1 MMFSLDIIRNYVYFS
16 IMYLVNFL
24 IKLYRIF
31 VHMLYLSFF
40 LGFGKL
46 QSLWMVSSLLPVEL
60 KEINTTLTD
69 NIEKETF
76 MQPFTVK
83 TLLKILHE
91 FQIQIS
97 NLHNSFLT
105 AWKARLCC
113 IMTKYYNPSSFNI
126 YNWEAHWHSFEY
138 IFL

>member
-1 MMFSLDIIRNYVYFS
+1 MDIIINYVHFS
-16 IMYLVNFL
+16 IMHLVNFV

-31 VHMLYLSFF
+31 VHMLYLSIFW
-40 LGFGKL
+40 GFDKL

-97 NLHNSFLT
+97 NLHNSFFI